1 MKTNIKVIG
10 LTRHRIKPKSTVP
23 ETNALATWQSELY
36 FVVTCNSCI
45 FIEIHCVAFN
55 IKTIAIMQ
63 QALMLSN
70 YVIPPQYLEFVQ
82 N

>member
-23 ETNALATWQSELY
+23 KTNALATWQSELY
-36 FVVTCNSCI
+36 FEVTCNSCI
-45 FIEIHCVAFN
+45 FIEINVAFN
-55 IKTIAIMQ
+55 IKVIAIMQ
-63 QALMLSN
+63 QEITLSN
-70 YVIPPQYLEFVQ
+70 YVIPSQYLEFVQ